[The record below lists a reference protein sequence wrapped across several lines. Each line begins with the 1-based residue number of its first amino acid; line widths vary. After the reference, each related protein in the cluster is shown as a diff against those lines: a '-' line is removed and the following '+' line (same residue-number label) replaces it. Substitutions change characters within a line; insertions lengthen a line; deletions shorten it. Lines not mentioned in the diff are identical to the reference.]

1 MGYTKRTKIVA
12 TIGPVS
18 VEKETL
24 KKMLHAGL
32 SVARLNF
39 SHGDHSWHKTAI
51 DNIRAVSAETGLPLA
66 ILADL
71 QGPRIRTL
79 IESPVE
85 VSEGDEVVFHEQ
97 GASLP
102 EGKKAICIDYPGI
115 IPQLKKGQRILI
127 EDGKYAFEV
136 TAEGETSCMTTSL
149 RPGVVQSRKGVNFFG
164 ANFAL
169 SSLTEKDKKDLE
181 FVLGEKVDFIGL
193 SFVGNRANIEE
204 LRELMRPF
212 VVPGEYEPEVIVK
225 VEREEAIRNIDEIL
239 DATDAVMI
247 ARGDLATE
255 MGITRI
261 TVLQKDLERRC
272 LLKTKPFIV
281 ATQMLESMMAS
292 LQPTRADISDISNA
306 VIDHTDATMLS
317 GETAGGKYPLECV
330 ETMAEA
336 IRNIEESELDD
347 INEPLRVSVE
357 SNYLHVMRGVYHLS
371 RIEGVSALLVTTHSG
386 YTARLLSHFRP
397 RVPIYA
403 VTSREDVYQK
413 MNLLWGVTPYLM
425 KEPKEENGN
434 RDERPKIRLFE
445 ERLVAEGLL
454 KDGDQIVSVF
464 RNGNETTKTVELR
477 ERGI

>member
-1 MGYTKRTKIVA
+1 MTYAKRTKIVA

-18 VEKETL
+18 VERETL

-32 SVARLNF
+32 NVARLNF
-39 SHGDHSWHKTAI
+39 SHGDHAWHKSAI
-51 DNIRAVSAETGLPLA
+51 ENLRAASAETGLPLA

-79 IESPVE
+79 IDSPVD
-85 VSEGDEVVFHEQ
+85 VTEGDEVVFHEVS
-97 GASLP
+97 AHLP
-102 EGKKAICIDYPGI
+102 ENKKAICIDYPGI
-115 IPQLKKGQRILI
+115 VPQLKKGQRILI

-136 TAEGETSCMTTSL
+136 TEEGEAFCMTKAL
-149 RPGVVQSRKGVNFFG
+149 RPGTVQSRKGVNFFG

-169 SSLTEKDKKDLE
+169 SSLTEKDKDDLA
-181 FVLGEKVDFIGL
+181 FVLGEKVDYIGL

-204 LRELMRPF
+204 LRNLMRPF
-212 VVPGEYEPEVIVK
+212 VILGKYEPEVIVK

-261 TVLQKDLERRC
+261 TVLQKDLEKRC
-272 LLKTKPFIV
+272 LEKAKPFIV

-317 GETAGGKYPLECV
+317 GETAGGKYPLECI

-336 IRNIEESELDD
+336 IRNIEESDLDD
-347 INEPLRVSVE
+347 IDEPLRVAVE
-357 SNYLHVMRGVYHLS
+357 SKYLHVMRGVYHLS
-371 RIEGVSALLVTTHSG
+371 RIEGVTALLVTTHSG

-397 RVPIYA
+397 NVPIYA
-403 VTSREDVYQK
+403 VTSREDVYRK
-413 MNLLWGVTPYLM
+413 MNLLWGVKPYLM
-425 KEPKEENGN
+425 EDLGENGKN
-434 RDERPKIRLFE
+434 GDERENIRAFE
-445 ERLVAEGLL
+445 EKLVSEGLL

-464 RNGNETTKTVELR
+464 RNAGETAKTVELR
-477 ERGI
+477 ERGV